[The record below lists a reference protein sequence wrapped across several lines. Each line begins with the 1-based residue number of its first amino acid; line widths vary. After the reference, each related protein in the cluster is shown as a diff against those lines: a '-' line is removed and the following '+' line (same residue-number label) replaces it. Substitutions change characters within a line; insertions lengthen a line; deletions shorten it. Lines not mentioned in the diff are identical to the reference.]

1 MSLLARAGS
10 MLYARHAVPA
20 ATLLAIACA
29 ALPGPG
35 GLRIV
40 ALVTAAA
47 GALLAWR
54 LLLKSDARE
63 DETSAAADSAL
74 PEAGEPG
81 LRELLA
87 SVLPVWMVHVA
98 SVKNQTEEAINN
110 LAVSFSSINQQ
121 FEAAGFGPAIG
132 ANGNDQAQFSLL
144 KLCERELQPVVSS
157 MTRIIES
164 KAELMQTVS
173 DLAGSTRELVAMVTD
188 VKLIAAHTNILAI
201 NAAIE
206 AAHAGDTGRGFAVIA
221 KEIRSLSQNSAAA
234 GARISDRMD
243 QVEKMMSTTIA
254 QAELTAESDREAIE
268 LSSRVIEDVLTHV
281 RDLGD
286 EAESM
291 REKGNVIRGD
301 TENLLVNLQFQDR
314 VSQIISVIDG
324 DIGRLQE
331 TVAANDGALPSGE
344 QWLAELS
351 SRYTMDDQR
360 VSSSSTTAAAASASD
375 DVVFF

>member
-40 ALVTAAA
+40 ALVAAAA

-132 ANGNDQAQFSLL
+132 ANGNDQTQFSLL